1 MTKLREFERLKER
14 ILELAAELSREK
26 FLVEQGEGN
35 PEKVKE
41 VEERLGF
48 NFSEINKLMSDP
60 YFDKFTV
67 EKLG

>member
-14 ILELAAELSREK
+14 ILELAAELAREK

-48 NFSEINKLMSDP
+48 NFSEINKLMSEMNSEELNSLDI
-60 YFDKFTV
+60 
-67 EKLG
+67 

>member
-14 ILELAAELSREK
+14 ILELAAELAREK

-48 NFSEINKLMSDP
+48 NFSEMNKLMSEMNSEELNSLDI
-60 YFDKFTV
+60 
-67 EKLG
+67 

>member
-14 ILELAAELSREK
+14 ILELAAELAREK

-48 NFSEINKLMSDP
+48 NFSEINKLMSEMTSEELNSLDI
-60 YFDKFTV
+60 
-67 EKLG
+67 

>member
-14 ILELAAELSREK
+14 ILELAAELAREK

-48 NFSEINKLMSDP
+48 NYSEINKLMSEMNSEELNSLDI
-60 YFDKFTV
+60 
-67 EKLG
+67 

>member
-14 ILELAAELSREK
+14 ILELAAELAREK

-41 VEERLGF
+41 VEENNL
-48 NFSEINKLMSDP
+48 NLH
-60 YFDKFTV
+60 KFYN
-67 EKLG
+67 

>member
-14 ILELAAELSREK
+14 ILELAAELAREK

-48 NFSEINKLMSDP
+48 NFS
-60 YFDKFTV
+60 
-67 EKLG
+67 

>member
-1 MTKLREFERLKER
+1 MSKLREFERLKER
-14 ILELAAELSREK
+14 ILELAAELAREK

-48 NFSEINKLMSDP
+48 NFSEINKLMSEMNSEELNSLDI
-60 YFDKFTV
+60 
-67 EKLG
+67 

>member
-14 ILELAAELSREK
+14 ILELAAELARER

-48 NFSEINKLMSDP
+48 NFSEINKLMSEMNSEELNSLDI
-60 YFDKFTV
+60 
-67 EKLG
+67 

>member
-14 ILELAAELSREK
+14 ILELAAELAREK

-35 PEKVKE
+35 TEKVKE

-48 NFSEINKLMSDP
+48 NFSEINKLMSEMNSEELNSLDI
-60 YFDKFTV
+60 
-67 EKLG
+67 